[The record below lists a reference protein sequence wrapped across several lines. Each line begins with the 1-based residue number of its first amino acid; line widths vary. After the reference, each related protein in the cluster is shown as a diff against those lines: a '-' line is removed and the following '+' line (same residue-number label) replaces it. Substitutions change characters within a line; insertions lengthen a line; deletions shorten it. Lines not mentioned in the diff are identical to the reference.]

1 MRKVLARPVIDGRA
15 VPDVDCG
22 AKPVSAPQRAH
33 CPRSPSKRVAE
44 RLNGADASH
53 LAKIQKASVDRTATA
68 ARIAQVL
75 PTCPCCICV
84 QPPRHNES
92 RPRLVCFRRRNTNHF
107 SLPLVRP
114 AFVQIT
120 SDTHSALLLGS
131 VFFNMCTNM
140 AATQT
145 NGHKGTRKRSADQ
158 NERLIQRILASQRHV
173 KRGGSS
179 ENHPEGDAMGWI
191 HGASAWAFASEQQ
204 DMISQHRLVCFN
216 FSPKSGRLSEN
227 IKWLTLVC
235 S

>member
-1 MRKVLARPVIDGRA
+1 MAPTRHIWRKYKKRQSTGPQPQLASPRSSPPARAAFAFSRHGTMKAGPGLSAFGGVTPITSACPWSARHSFKSPLTLTVLSF
-15 VPDVDCG
+15 
-22 AKPVSAPQRAH
+22 SAP
-33 CPRSPSKRVAE
+33 
-44 RLNGADASH
+44 
-53 LAKIQKASVDRTATA
+53 
-68 ARIAQVL
+68 
-75 PTCPCCICV
+75 
-84 QPPRHNES
+84 
-92 RPRLVCFRRRNTNHF
+92 F
-107 SLPLVRP
+107 
-114 AFVQIT
+114 
-120 SDTHSALLLGS
+120 
-131 VFFNMCTNM
+131 FFNMCTNM

-158 NERLIQRILASQRHV
+158 NDRLIQRILASQRHV

-191 HGASAWAFASEQQ
+191 HGAAAWAFASEQQ